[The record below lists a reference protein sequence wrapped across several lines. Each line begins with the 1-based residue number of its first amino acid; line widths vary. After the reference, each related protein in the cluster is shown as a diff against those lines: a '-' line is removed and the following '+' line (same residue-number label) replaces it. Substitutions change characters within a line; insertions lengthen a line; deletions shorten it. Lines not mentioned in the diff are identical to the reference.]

1 MSVQGFRPSAATKV
15 SVVVVEILFWLA
27 VLAVLLS
34 VVLVIAVN
42 FTPFHVKYTRAPLE
56 VCYQS
61 GGGGWQKGQDLSITS
76 SKITGFSQL
85 VMENGEKGLQRIFVV
100 MPLLLS
106 MLFLGIM
113 MILRKIIKSIRSGTP
128 FTRENAARIRAMGW
142 LVMAAGPFYG
152 ILEYIYAWVWLPKVK
167 IEGALVE
174 INPDLRVFYI
184 FAGLVIVVIGHVFQ
198 YGVSLR
204 EDSELTV

>member
-1 MSVQGFRPSAATKV
+1 MTVQGFRPSAATKV
-15 SVVVVEILFWLA
+15 SAVIVEVLFWLA
-27 VLAVLLS
+27 AVAMLLS
-34 VVLVIAVN
+34 IVLVIAVN
-42 FTPFHVKYTRAPLE
+42 LTPFHVKYTRAPVD
-56 VCYQS
+56 VCYIG
-61 GGGGWQKGQDLSITS
+61 GGGGWLRGQDLSITS
-76 SKITGFSQL
+76 SKITGYSRL

-113 MILRKIIKSIRSGTP
+113 MIMRKIIKSIKSGTP

-152 ILEYIYAWVWLPKVK
+152 ILEYIYALMWVPKLR

-174 INPDLRVFYI
+174 AVPDFRVFYI
-184 FAGLVIVVIGHVFQ
+184 FAGLLIVVIGHVFQ
-198 YGVSLR
+198 YGVSLC
-204 EDSELTV
+204 EENELTV